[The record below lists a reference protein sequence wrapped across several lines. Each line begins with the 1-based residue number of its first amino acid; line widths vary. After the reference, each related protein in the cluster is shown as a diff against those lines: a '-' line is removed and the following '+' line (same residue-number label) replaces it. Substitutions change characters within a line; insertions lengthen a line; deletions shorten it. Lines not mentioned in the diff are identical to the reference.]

1 MTKMWENINGELIW
15 IDKEMG
21 WEENERHNLV
31 GNDKV
36 CSCGDVRRHG
46 DRLSAGGVAVGV
58 AGGMIAAKVATRVG
72 SWLVWIVAIILFA
85 MIVL

>member
-1 MTKMWENINGELIW
+1 MWENINGELIW

-21 WEENERHNLV
+21 WEECERYNSV

-46 DRLSAGGVAVGV
+46 DRLTAGGVALGV
-58 AGGMIAAKVATRVG
+58 AGGMIAAKAVPRVG
-72 SWLVWIVAIILFA
+72 GWLLWIAGLTFIAMVIL
-85 MIVL
+85 

>member
-1 MTKMWENINGELIW
+1 MWENINGELIW

-21 WEENERHNLV
+21 YEEYERYNSV

-46 DRLSAGGVAVGV
+46 DRLSAGGIAVGV
-58 AGGMIAAKVATRVG
+58 AGGMIVAKAVSRVG
-72 SWLVWIVAIILFA
+72 SWLLCMAGIFIAI
-85 MIVL
+85 MIFM

>member
-1 MTKMWENINGELIW
+1 MWENINGELIW

-21 WEENERHNLV
+21 YEEYERYNSV

-36 CSCGDVRRHG
+36 CSCGDVRSHG

-58 AGGMIAAKVATRVG
+58 AGGMIAAKVVSRVG
-72 SWLVWIVAIILFA
+72 SWLLWIAVFSIALMVFT
-85 MIVL
+85 

>member
-1 MTKMWENINGELIW
+1 MWENINGELIW

-21 WEENERHNLV
+21 YEEYERRNSV
-31 GNDKV
+31 GDDKV

-58 AGGMIAAKVATRVG
+58 AGGMIAAKAVPRVG
-72 SWLVWIVAIILFA
+72 GWLLWMAGIVTLI
-85 MIVL
+85 MIFM

>member
-1 MTKMWENINGELIW
+1 MWENINGELIW

-21 WEENERHNLV
+21 YEEYERYNSV

-46 DRLSAGGVAVGV
+46 DRLTAGGVAVGV
-58 AGGMIAAKVATRVG
+58 AGGMIAAKAVSRVG
-72 SWLVWIVAIILFA
+72 SWLAWIAAIILFA

>member
-1 MTKMWENINGELIW
+1 MWENINGEYIW

-21 WEENERHNLV
+21 YEEYERYNSV
-31 GNDKV
+31 SNDKV

-72 SWLVWIVAIILFA
+72 SWLLWIAGFAFIAMVIL
-85 MIVL
+85 

>member
-1 MTKMWENINGELIW
+1 MWENINGELIW

-21 WEENERHNLV
+21 WEENEQHNSV

-46 DRLSAGGVAVGV
+46 DRLSAGGIAVGV
-58 AGGMIAAKVATRVG
+58 AGGMIAAKAVPRVG
-72 SWLVWIVAIILFA
+72 SWLLWIAFLIF
-85 MIVL
+85 IVMVVL

>member
-1 MTKMWENINGELIW
+1 MWENINGELIW

-21 WEENERHNLV
+21 WQENERYNFV
-31 GNDKV
+31 GDDQV

-58 AGGMIAAKVATRVG
+58 AGGMIAAKAAPRIVSVLLWVAG
-72 SWLVWIVAIILFA
+72 ILTLI
-85 MIVL
+85 MIFS

>member
-1 MTKMWENINGELIW
+1 MWENVNGELIW

-21 WEENERHNLV
+21 WQENERHNSV
-31 GNDKV
+31 GDDQV

-58 AGGMIAAKVATRVG
+58 AGGMIAAKAVPRVG
-72 SWLVWIVAIILFA
+72 SWLLWIAGLAFIAMVIL
-85 MIVL
+85 

>member
-1 MTKMWENINGELIW
+1 MWENVNGEVIW

-21 WEENERHNLV
+21 WKENEQHNLA

-46 DRLSAGGVAVGV
+46 DRLSAGRIAVGV
-58 AGGMIAAKVATRVG
+58 AGGMIAAKAAPRVG
-72 SWLVWIVAIILFA
+72 SWLLWLAGIFTLI
-85 MIVL
+85 MIFM